1 MPQSKCRNI
10 PGLNC
15 SLTQWYIKQI
25 VFISF
30 PCTNSQCWPRKVLEV
45 EGICETQTFKYFN
58 LFLESYFPIY
68 ANRSYTWIST
78 WNGISQLAFRFHA
91 LRLPRRY
98 IFLVRAKLVSCS
110 SCSTASSDCYTVRG
124 WASVTMLSHLMSR
137 ESEKC
142 LFSFHICL
150 SLLKKKKK
158 GCIFTLTLPSYV

>member
-1 MPQSKCRNI
+1 MQKHTRFKLQSNTMIHKANRFHFVSMHKF
-10 PGLNC
+10 PM
-15 SLTQWYIKQI
+15 LTQKI
-25 VFISF
+25 
-30 PCTNSQCWPRKVLEV
+30 LEV

-68 ANRSYTWIST
+68 VNRSYTWIST

-91 LRLPRRY
+91 LRLPHRY
-98 IFLVRAKLVSCS
+98 ILLVRAKLVSCS

-142 LFSFHICL
+142 LYSFHICL
-150 SLLKKKKK
+150 SLLQKK